1 MGNKRFGVMLDVS
14 RNAVMN
20 LCEIKN
26 YIDTL
31 YSIGYNM
38 IQLYTEDTF
47 EVEGEP
53 YFGYMRGRYT
63 QADLKEID
71 AYCKIKGVEL
81 IPCVHTLAHLNAIF
95 RWNEYQKICDVND
108 ILLLNEPRTYELI
121 ENIFKTIKN
130 CYSSKIV
137 HVGMDEAHMIGL
149 GKYLDKY
156 GYQNR
161 FDILINHLNKVIE
174 IAKKY
179 DLQPL
184 IWSDMFFRLINHGNY
199 YLEGDMTADAVDSIK
214 DKIPKDVGLV
224 YWDYYNDDKAMYD
237 KMFDAHKRM
246 SDNVWFAGGAWTWR
260 GFAPL
265 NKYSLKTMLPA
276 MNSCRENGIDNVLI
290 TMWGDD
296 GAECSRYA
304 VLSSLYYIKRVYD
317 GQTDLEKI
325 KVEFKQ
331 ITGEEFD
338 AFMCLDLPNYV
349 GDYETNTGAVSTA
362 KAHLYNDLLRGY
374 LDVTIPEDSDKFYLE
389 SAKILSGYMKGSKYA
404 YVFDTQVKLCELLAV
419 KSTLGIKI
427 HNAYDKKDKKALKEC
442 VKEIDVASKK
452 LQAFYKA
459 FCYQWNKENKPH
471 GFDIQDIRLGGLMQ
485 RFKHCKQILND
496 YISGK
501 IDSILEL
508 EEKLIDYPNENQ
520 TKKGSIAYNSWMKV
534 ASVNCMYHV

>member
-1 MGNKRFGVMLDVS
+1 MGNKRFGIMLDVS

-20 LCEIKN
+20 LSEIKK

-31 YSIGYNM
+31 SAIGYNM

-63 QADLKEID
+63 QADLKDID
-71 AYCKIKGVEL
+71 AYCKEKGVEL
-81 IPCVHTLAHLNAIF
+81 IPCVQTLAHLNAIF
-95 RWNEYQKICDVND
+95 RWEEYQKICDVND
-108 ILLLNEPRTYELI
+108 ILLLNEPRTYQLI

-130 CYSSKIV
+130 CYSSKTV

-156 GYQNR
+156 GYQDR

-174 IAKKY
+174 IAKRY

-199 YLEGDMTADAVDSIK
+199 YLEEDMTADAVDVIK
-214 DKIPKDVGLV
+214 DKIPKGVGLV

-237 KMFDAHKRM
+237 KMFDAHMRM

-265 NKYSLKTMLPA
+265 NAYSLKTMLPA

-304 VLSSLYYIKRVYD
+304 TLSSLYYIKRVYD
-317 GQTDLEKI
+317 GETDLEKI
-325 KVEFKQ
+325 KAEFKD
-331 ITGEEFD
+331 ITGEDFD
-338 AFMCLDLPNYV
+338 SFMSLDLPNYV

-362 KAHLYNDLLRGY
+362 KAYLYNDLLRGY
-374 LDVTIPEDSDKFYLE
+374 LDVTVPDDYEKIYLE
-389 SAKILSGYMKGSKYA
+389 TAKILSGYKANSKYA
-404 YVFDTQVKLCELLAV
+404 YVFDTQVKLCELLAI
-419 KSTLGIKI
+419 KSGLGIKI
-427 HNAYDKKDKKALKEC
+427 RDAYAKKDKKALEKC
-442 VKEIDVASKK
+442 VKDIDLASEK
-452 LQAFYKA
+452 LEAFYNA
-459 FCYQWNKENKPH
+459 FCYQWTKENKPH

-485 RFKHCKQILND
+485 RFKHCKQMINEFIL
-496 YISGK
+496 GK
-501 IDSILEL
+501 IDSIPEL
-508 EEKLIDYPNENQ
+508 EEKLIDYPNENR
-520 TKKGSIAYNSWMKV
+520 TKKGSISYNSWMKV
-534 ASVNCMYHV
+534 VSVNCMYHI